1 MKGLRYG
8 LHVNANYA
16 ADTAVDYCAR
26 VKPSVML
33 WLDPSADIIRRCKTV
48 SPTTEH
54 ISRVVFS
61 PQNNS
66 DDYRRFINQTLDRAR
81 ALRGLVKWHT
91 GWNEHIP
98 GDASASTIRE
108 FANLE
113 VDLAKALNAI
123 GVGALIGGFSTGTLD
138 GGKVDAFKVAFE
150 YMQRVGP
157 DLCALHAHYYGGGY
171 IGLNVKTPDGLNQWP
186 DGGSWT
192 GATTNAAL
200 WNDPTLTGWLFLRHR
215 DLRPLLLARGWD
227 RVTLYITESGVDAV
241 QKNPGG
247 RRGFRDY
254 RGTEWERLPGMGDFA
269 QQMRWAAWQLGHDD
283 WVRGAVDFGFA
294 GASSG
299 WSDFDLNEDREMLER
314 FIVAQQS
321 IPLAGQPAP
330 TPTPAPTPP
339 PTPAPTPAWR
349 PVVSAAVGVY
359 AQPAQGEGAA
369 AFAGRAAGHG
379 EAPFSV
385 RQAWAAEIA
394 AANGLRSPVFT
405 AGTCYR
411 MPASW
416 YRATEVQA

>member
-16 ADTAVDYCAR
+16 ADAAVDYCAR
-26 VKPSVML
+26 VKPSVMK
-33 WLDPSADIIRRCKTV
+33 WLDPSADIIRRCQAA
-48 SPTTEH
+48 SPNTRH

-66 DDYRRFINQTLDRAR
+66 SDYRAFMNKTLDRAR
-81 ALRGLVKWHT
+81 ELRGLVHWHE
-91 GWNEHIP
+91 GWNEHI
-98 GDASASTIRE
+98 GNDASVSVIRE

-138 GGKVDAFKVAFE
+138 GGKVDGFAPAFE

-157 DLCALHAHYYGGGY
+157 DLCALHAHFYGGGY
-171 IGLNVKTPDGLNQWP
+171 MGLNVKTPDGLNQWP

-200 WNDPTLTGWLFLRHR
+200 WDDPTLRGWLYLRHR
-215 DLRPLLLARGWD
+215 DLRPILLSRGWD
-227 RVTLYITESGVDAV
+227 KVTLYITESGVDAV
-241 QKNPGG
+241 NKNPGG

-269 QQMRWAAWQLGHDD
+269 SQLRWAALQLGHDD

-294 GASSG
+294 GGAQ
-299 WSDFDLNEDREMLER
+299 WADFDLNEDRPMLER
-314 FIVAQQS
+314 VIAEQQT
-321 IPLAGQPAP
+321 IPLAGGTPMPAPNP
-330 TPTPAPTPP
+330 TPTPAPSPSPGTG
-339 PTPAPTPAWR
+339 WR
-349 PVVSAAVGVY
+349 PAVSAAVAVY
-359 AQPAQGEGAA
+359 AVAAAGEGPA

-394 AANGLRSPVFT
+394 ALNNLRSPVFA
-405 AGTCYR
+405 AGTAYK
-411 MPASW
+411 MPTAW
-416 YRATEVQA
+416 FKIKEA